1 MEVAGLLVR
10 GLFLVVLM
18 IKGVVSYR
26 NHDTTAFAFFLLSRL
41 WIIFLWTIFAV
52 EFHKRQ
58 ENRGSDV
65 GEEPRG
71 IHLSKVFKYDIVS
84 DAFRIAVFLLVV
96 VCGVLDMTVLRLLP
110 WLPTEFSKIFNGYP
124 NLFAFRHCVY
134 GSNVSLVLQFI
145 ASVVLVVNERQSSS
159 DLALS
164 VILILL
170 SLSLLQKTVIE
181 SVVGFRKERSDMIVT
196 VLEVDRQMLRSA
208 SAQAA
213 SDYSLIEK
221 QNGMTDPR
229 FSDSEEVW
237 TPDNNPLQSSF
248 FLDGSS
254 IDEADVTE
262 LRVEDNKKSARK
274 SN

>member
-1 MEVAGLLVR
+1 L
-10 GLFLVVLM
+10 
-18 IKGVVSYR
+18 
-26 NHDTTAFAFFLLSRL
+26 
-41 WIIFLWTIFAV
+41 
-52 EFHKRQ
+52 
-58 ENRGSDV
+58 
-65 GEEPRG
+65 
-71 IHLSKVFKYDIVS
+71 
-84 DAFRIAVFLLVV
+84 
-96 VCGVLDMTVLRLLP
+96 
-110 WLPTEFSKIFNGYP
+110 
-124 NLFAFRHCVY
+124 
-134 GSNVSLVLQFI
+134 LQFI

-170 SLSLLQKTVIE
+170 SLFLLLKTVIE
-181 SVVGFRKERSDMIVT
+181 SVVGFRKERSDMMVT

-221 QNGMTDPR
+221 QNGMANPS

-262 LRVEDNKKSARK
+262 LNFEDKKKSAR
-274 SN
+274 